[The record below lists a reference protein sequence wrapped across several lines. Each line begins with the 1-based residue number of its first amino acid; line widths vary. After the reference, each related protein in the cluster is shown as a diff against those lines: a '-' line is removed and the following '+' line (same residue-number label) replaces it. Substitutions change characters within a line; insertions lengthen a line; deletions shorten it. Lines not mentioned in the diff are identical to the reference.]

1 MAPAST
7 SATSSGDIRNR
18 NSAGVIPATSSQ
30 AARRASSRLTGAR
43 GLGRPAIL
51 GRRVMRTR
59 YGVRSISSGHTCAKN
74 EFPEPIGDLVP
85 TSWHQVTLHVHR
97 DVDGR
102 MPRERLEALR
112 VLAVRD
118 QQTRIGV
125 AEIMTPDLA
134 QARAPERR
142 VETAVQ

>member
-1 MAPAST
+1 LRIGLPLAVNLKLVQCYRF
-7 SATSSGDIRNR
+7 AT
-18 NSAGVIPATSSQ
+18 
-30 AARRASSRLTGAR
+30 
-43 GLGRPAIL
+43 
-51 GRRVMRTR
+51 
-59 YGVRSISSGHTCAKN
+59 TCAKN

-102 MPRERLEALR
+102 MPHERLDALR

-118 QQTRIGV
+118 QQTRIGG